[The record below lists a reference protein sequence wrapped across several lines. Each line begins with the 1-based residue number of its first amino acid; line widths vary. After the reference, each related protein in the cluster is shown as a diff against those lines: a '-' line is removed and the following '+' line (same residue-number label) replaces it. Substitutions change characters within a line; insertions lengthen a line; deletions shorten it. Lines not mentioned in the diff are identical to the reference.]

1 MEETMKAVLLLPV
14 ILLASLA
21 AAQPPPSAGAPFA
34 DEWPRIVADFERSV
48 LEGDTAG
55 LRRGV
60 EACKRWRQMA
70 PPAQQPLVHYAVAY
84 NAWRLVHMREV
95 KPAER
100 EALLEEAVKSLQEAI
115 RLDPRFAEAKAL
127 LAGVYGAQMADSPM
141 SGMTLGPRAGSL
153 RREALAAEPNNPR
166 VVLQEGLSAFHTPP
180 MFGGSLEKA
189 ETSLRRALALFA
201 QEPVSRPWP
210 NWGRFDAHVWLG
222 QALAKKGDRVGAR
235 AEYEAALR
243 VAPRSE
249 WVLRVLLPQVVTPA
263 GGR

>member
-1 MEETMKAVLLLPV
+1 MRAVLLMLV
-14 ILLASLA
+14 ILFASLA
-21 AAQPPPSAGAPFA
+21 SAQPPAAGASFA

-60 EACKRWRQMA
+60 EACRRWRQVA
-70 PPAQQPLVHYAVAY
+70 PPVQQPLVHYAVAY
-84 NAWRLVHMREV
+84 NAWRLVHMRGV
-95 KPAER
+95 KPTER

-115 RLDPRFAEAKAL
+115 RLDPRSAEAKAL
-127 LAGVYGAQMADSPM
+127 LAGVYGAQMGESPM

-166 VVLQEGLSAFHTPP
+166 VVLQEGVSAFHTPP

-189 ETSLRRALALFA
+189 EASLRRALALFA
-201 QEPVSRPWP
+201 QEPASRPWP

-222 QALAKKGDRVGAR
+222 QTLAKKGDRAGAR
-235 AEYEAALR
+235 AEYEAALK

-249 WVLRVLLPQVVTPA
+249 WVLRVLLPQVAASA